1 MFIKSIKLENFKC
14 FSDLNINFSIPNWKS
29 GSWLNIFVWENNSW
43 KSSLIEAMHFLRNKS
58 NRNIKKIWI
67 NNENSNFYVEQEF
80 VWNIDEVID
89 NFIQDNK
96 KQSFKDCIY
105 EIDQVKH
112 FKVRRDFDT
121 DENIKKILFNN
132 NWTYNNISW
141 IDWVFQKFFQIS
153 NIWADTS
160 PENESKF
167 WSSTICWNLLSE
179 ISDKFKI
186 NNQDY
191 EDFLVNF
198 NRMFNDDSSWLQL
211 DLNELANDTQT
222 ILNDQFGNASLK
234 FKFNNPEP
242 NILFKNIKILVNDW
256 EETDISE
263 KWHWLQ
269 RAIILSLLQVY
280 AKKIT
285 QVENEDGS
293 INIKPHFLFID
304 EPEMWLHPQAQKKL
318 FDALKVL
325 SKNHQIFISTHSE
338 NFISLDTIENIY
350 KFQKDEN
357 NVLVKNIK
365 DFAIDIRANRNFFF
379 HHHKLF
385 FTKKAIFVEG
395 VDDIDNYP
403 IFSEENWYSDL
414 KSHFYFMWSCSSH
427 HKFKWLC
434 EYFWIKSFFILDI
447 DVISKN
453 SQAKWWFPQNIKE
466 KILELNIECN
476 KKNPSNLLDENL
488 DTREKEL
495 KNEIINL
502 LKENNYFILSKWAYE
517 QYFTWTWEISDSDK
531 KSEINSFLDII
542 KNN

>member
-1 MFIKSIKLENFKC
+1 MFIKNIKLENFKC
-14 FSDLNINFSIPNWKS
+14 FSDFSIDFSIPNWNEW
-29 GSWLNIFVWENNSW
+29 SWLNIFVWENNSW
-43 KSSLIEAMHFLRNKS
+43 KSSLIEAIHFIRNKS
-58 NRNIKKIWI
+58 TREIKKIWV
-67 NNENSNFYVEQEF
+67 NDKWNDFYVEQEF
-80 VWNIDEVID
+80 VWNIEDVVS
-89 NFIQDNK
+89 NFIQENK

-105 EIDQVKH
+105 ENNGNTY
-112 FKVRRDFDT
+112 FKVKREFKT
-121 DENIKKILFNN
+121 DNDVKKILFNN
-132 NWTYNNISW
+132 SWTYSNVSW

-160 PENESKF
+160 PESESKF

-179 ISDKFKI
+179 ISDKFKTD
-186 NNQDY
+186 NQDY
-191 EDFLVNF
+191 NNFLVEF

-211 DLNELANDTQT
+211 NLNQLASDTQT
-222 ILNDQFGNASLK
+222 ILNEQFGNASLK
-234 FKFNNPEP
+234 FKFNDPEP

-269 RAIILSLLQVY
+269 RAVILSLLQVY
-280 AKKIT
+280 AKRVT

-293 INIKPHFLFID
+293 INVKPHFLFID

-325 SKNHQIFISTHSE
+325 SKKHQIFISTHSE

-350 KFQKDEN
+350 KFQRDWD

-365 DFAIDIRANRNFFF
+365 NFDINIRKNRNFFF

-403 IFSEENWYSDL
+403 IFTEENWYSDL
-414 KSHFYFMWSCSSH
+414 KSHFYFMWSCSTH
-427 HKFKWLC
+427 HKFKLLC
-434 EYFWIKSFFILDI
+434 DYFWIKPFFILDI

-453 SQAKWWFPQNIKE
+453 SQAKWWFSQNIKD
-466 KILELNIECN
+466 KILELDIECT
-476 KKNPSNLLDENL
+476 KKDPSNLLDDNL
-488 DTREKEL
+488 NTEKKTL
-495 KNEIINL
+495 KNDIISL
-502 LKENNYFILSKWAYE
+502 LKTENYFVLTKWACE
-517 QYFTWTWEISDSDK
+517 QYFTWIWEISDPDK
-531 KSEINSFLDII
+531 ISEVKSFLDII
-542 KNN
+542 KTN